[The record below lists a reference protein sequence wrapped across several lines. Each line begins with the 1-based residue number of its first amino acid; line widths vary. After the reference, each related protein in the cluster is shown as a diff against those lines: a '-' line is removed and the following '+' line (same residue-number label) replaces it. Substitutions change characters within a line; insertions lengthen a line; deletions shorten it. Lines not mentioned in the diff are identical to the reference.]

1 MTLLL
6 TATPVGERLLT
17 IAELDPERLFLITA
31 DGQRITY
38 GQAAQTSVRLAM
50 GLHESGIGTG
60 DRFVVQLPNWPAFVY
75 FHLAL
80 SLIGAVTVNLPIAY
94 REREVSE
101 VIKLTQ
107 AKGLAL
113 PRKYGKDDFLP
124 IAGNLRNECNHLTHM
139 FLVGPGDA
147 DDPAGVI
154 SFEAFIAKPWEERAG
169 RDAFDKLAPGP
180 DDLTVI
186 SFTSGTS
193 GVLKGV
199 MLTTRVFYEW
209 NRGLAERYR
218 FDKDECI
225 LAGSPLGHAVGF
237 GHCLRM
243 TLSLGCRMVLMDRW
257 QADVAVDLV
266 AQEGCTFIAGA
277 TPFLMDMVY
286 HPDTAR
292 HNGLPSLRTFICGG
306 ATVPERL
313 IADAQEKLPHTFITP
328 LWGMTECG
336 GVTSCPYDA
345 DSEKFTST
353 DGKPCD
359 GMELKVVDSE
369 GAELP
374 HGHEGE
380 LLVRGPMNATGY
392 FQQPELTAELFL
404 KDGFFHT
411 GDLARMDEDGYVK
424 ITGRLKDIVIRGG
437 INVSPV
443 EIENILF
450 SHPKVANVA
459 IVGMPDPR
467 LGERICAF
475 VVLNE
480 GYADLPLD
488 EVQSCMSDARV
499 AKPKW
504 PEHVVILDSLPMTP
518 SGKVQK
524 FKLREMLGREVSG

>member
-1 MTLLL
+1 MTFPLS
-6 TATPVGERLLT
+6 AIPVGERLLS
-17 IAELDPERLFLITA
+17 IARAEPERLFLVAT

-38 GQAAQTSVRLAM
+38 GQAAQTCVRLAM

-60 DRFVVQLPNWPAFVY
+60 DRFVVQLPNWPTFVY

-80 SLIGAVTVNLPIAY
+80 SLVGAVTVNLPIAY
-94 REREVSE
+94 RERELSE

-107 AKGLAL
+107 AKGLAQ
-113 PRKYGKDDFLP
+113 PRKYGKDDFLS
-124 IAGNLRNECNHLTHM
+124 IAGNLINECDTLKHI
-139 FLVGPGDA
+139 FLVGAGDG
-147 DDPAGVI
+147 DDPARVT
-154 SFEAFIAKPWEERAG
+154 SYEAFIAEPWEEGESASVISSLSP
-169 RDAFDKLAPGP
+169 AP

-186 SFTSGTS
+186 SFTSGTT
-193 GVLKGV
+193 GVLKGA
-199 MLTTRVFYEW
+199 MLTTRVLYEW

-218 FDKDECI
+218 LGEDECI

-243 TLSLGCRMVLMDRW
+243 TLSLGCRMVLMDKW
-257 QADVAVDLV
+257 QADVAVDL
-266 AQEGCTFIAGA
+266 AAREGCTFIAGA

-292 HNGLPSLRTFICGG
+292 HDGLPSLRTFICGG
-306 ATVPERL
+306 ATVPEQL
-313 IADAQEKLPHTFITP
+313 IADAQKTLPHTFITP

-345 DSEKFTST
+345 ASEKFTST

-369 GAELP
+369 GTELP
-374 HGHEGE
+374 PGREGE
-380 LLVRGPMNATGY
+380 LLVRGPMNAAGY
-392 FQQPELTAELFL
+392 FHQPELTAELFQE
-404 KDGFFHT
+404 DGFFHT

-424 ITGRLKDIVIRGG
+424 ITGRIKDIVIRGG
-437 INVSPV
+437 INVSPA
-443 EIENILF
+443 EIENLLF
-450 SHPKVANVA
+450 SHPKVANAA
-459 IVGMPDPR
+459 IVGLPDPR

-475 VVLNE
+475 VVLDE
-480 GYADLPLD
+480 GHADLSLD
-488 EVQSCMSDARV
+488 EVQSWMSDAHL

-504 PEHVVILDSLPMTP
+504 PERIVIVDSLPMTP

-524 FKLREMLGREVSG
+524 FKLREMLVAKAGG